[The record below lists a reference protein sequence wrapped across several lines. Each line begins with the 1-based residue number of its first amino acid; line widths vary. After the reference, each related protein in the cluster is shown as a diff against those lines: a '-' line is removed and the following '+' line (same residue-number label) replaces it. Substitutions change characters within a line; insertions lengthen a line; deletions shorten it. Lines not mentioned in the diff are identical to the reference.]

1 MSNPSGPDQQDEAAE
16 EATEPSDVAA
26 EGTQEPAE
34 GTEEPE
40 APAEEPEDAPA
51 TEVMQ
56 AETADADHEPA
67 TEVIQDSADHEPA
80 TEIMAP
86 ADPAPQPVE
95 ANQPMERRFTAP
107 SGFDAGSTQKI
118 DPPPEPATEVF
129 SVPEATVQQKVA
141 APQVI
146 PPRGEPPQPPR
157 TRRSWG
163 WVVAL
168 LLVIAALVA
177 VAILGTVLLTRGSEP
192 TASQEDMVK
201 QTIENFDIAVQKGD
215 LATLRSITCGTTRD
229 SYVSYDERAWAQTHS
244 RVAAAKQYP
253 VVASIDQ
260 VVVNGDH
267 AEANVTTFMAY
278 APQTRSTRS
287 FDLQFRDDQWKIC
300 QAPGA

>member
-1 MSNPSGPDQQDEAAE
+1 MSNPTGPDQPDEAAE
-16 EATEPSDVAA
+16 AAA
-26 EGTQEPAE
+26 EAIDETDETQKAEAVDRPGARARYRDLVVAGGRSAAARRRDEPAR
-34 GTEEPE
+34 GAPLHRAVRFRRGLDPGRSTR
-40 APAEEPEDAPA
+40 PAEPA
-51 TEVMQ
+51 TEVMSVP
-56 AETADADHEPA
+56 D
-67 TEVIQDSADHEPA
+67 
-80 TEIMAP
+80 AP
-86 ADPAPQPVE
+86 AGVAAATAFTEPMAHQKPV
-95 ANQPMERRFTAP
+95 
-107 SGFDAGSTQKI
+107 
-118 DPPPEPATEVF
+118 
-129 SVPEATVQQKVA
+129 

-146 PPRGEPPQPPR
+146 PPRTDPGKPPR

-163 WVVAL
+163 WVVAV

-177 VAILGTVLLTRGSEP
+177 VAILGTLLLTRGSTP
-192 TASQEDMVK
+192 KVSQEDMVRS
-201 QTIENFDIAVQKGD
+201 TIQNFDVAIQKGD

-229 SYVSYDERAWAQTHS
+229 SYVNYEERAWTETHA

-300 QAPGA
+300 QAPDG